1 MYLFLFRVNKLWWV
15 PTQPSLITTQP
26 PRLDRYF
33 AQRLLL
39 WMPCKLWKVT
49 LYCPNEGCDKKPLT
63 SAGIYSIVRQV
74 VDIDSDYNL
83 VAEYLECRCCAR
95 KVISWSPE
103 IVKQLDTGHQ
113 VQFPVLLNYQ
123 YACDVRVI
131 RLLGNRGLGNSST
144 QLQKKLTEE
153 NSEKWLQKSA
163 QYLTDCKYF
172 TNASKSGLTGGC
184 NPEAHPL
191 YYSVFFSCLSQCLF
205 QWSKEDLDL
214 LKTAKK
220 SQLQIQ
226 GIADPSEA
234 GIIEKITKRELAL
247 HCRRRTRGIVLQHY
261 YNDL

>member
-1 MYLFLFRVNKLWWV
+1 M
-15 PTQPSLITTQP
+15 
-26 PRLDRYF
+26 
-33 AQRLLL
+33 
-39 WMPCKLWKVT
+39 
-49 LYCPNEGCDKKPLT
+49 
-63 SAGIYSIVRQV
+63 RQV

-95 KVISWSPE
+95 KVISWSSE

-172 TNASKSGLTGGC
+172 TNASKSRLTGPL
-184 NPEAHPL
+184 NFQEPPEFVPVPKYRWLLTVYAQDIMARIDYPL
-191 YYSVFFSCLSQCLF
+191 PLSL
-205 QWSKEDLDL
+205 
-214 LKTAKK
+214 
-220 SQLQIQ
+220 
-226 GIADPSEA
+226 
-234 GIIEKITKRELAL
+234 EK
-247 HCRRRTRGIVLQHY
+247 Y
-261 YNDL
+261 